1 MKHGTLT
8 AYCTHACR
16 CPDCK
21 RVANRASKKW
31 RVDKAAGIEK
41 MVDAEPLRQHVQA
54 LLDQGMSF
62 RGIALT
68 AGYRSR
74 NSLESALGR
83 KRVMRKTFD
92 RIICIRVESDA
103 RRFGYVDAVGSQR
116 RLQALVALGWTT
128 RELTRRLGARDH
140 GTVCDITSGNN
151 RTIRRVTAENIKRVY
166 DELWDQPGP
175 SRISAQRAAKRGWV
189 VPLAWDDDTIDDPDA
204 TPNLGE
210 PDAPVRRGGRLRE
223 HLVEDYLDTWDHHLG
238 YLPAAATRLNV
249 SEYSLEQALRRSGI
263 AVSRRREAS

>member
-1 MKHGTLT
+1 MNHGTLT
-8 AYCTHACR
+8 AYCSHGCR
-16 CPDCK
+16 CPECK

-31 RVDKAAGIEK
+31 RVDKAAGIER
-41 MVDAEPLRQHVQA
+41 MVDAEPLRRHVQS

-74 NSLESALGR
+74 NSLGSALSR

-92 RIICIRVESDA
+92 RIISIRVESDA
-103 RRFGYVDAVGSQR
+103 RRFGYVDSTASRR
-116 RLQALVALGWTT
+116 RLQGLMAIGWPS
-128 RELTRRLGARDH
+128 RELAVRIGFFEH
-140 GTVCDITSGNN
+140 GSVLDLTAEHN
-151 RTIRRVTAENIKRVY
+151 RTIRRATAESIKCVY

-189 VPLAWDDDTIDDPDA
+189 VPMAWDDGTIDDPAALPD
-204 TPNLGE
+204 LGE

-223 HLVEDYLDTWDHHLG
+223 HLVEDYQDTWDHHLG
-238 YLPAAATRLNV
+238 YLPAAATRLGV
-249 SEYSLEQALRRSGI
+249 SEYALEQALRRSGL
-263 AVSRRREAS
+263 AVSRVAS

>member
-21 RVANRASKKW
+21 RVANRHAKKW
-31 RVDKAAGIEK
+31 RVDKAAGIER
-41 MVDAEPLRQHVQA
+41 MVDAEPLRRHVQA

-74 NSLESALGR
+74 NSLESALSR
-83 KRVMRKTFD
+83 KRVMRKTYD
-92 RIICIRVESDA
+92 RIISIRVESDA
-103 RRFGYVDAVGSQR
+103 RRFGYVDATGSQR
-116 RLQALVALGWTT
+116 RLQGLVALGWTT
-128 RELTRRLGARDH
+128 RELTRRMGGKDH
-140 GTVCDITSGNN
+140 GTVCDITSCNN
-151 RTIRRVTAENIKRVY
+151 QTIRRATADAIKEIY
-166 DELWDQPGP
+166 DKLWDHPGP

-204 TPNLGE
+204 TPDLGE
-210 PDAPVRRGGRLRE
+210 PDAPSPHGRLRE
-223 HLVEDYLDTWDHHLG
+223 HVIEDYLDTWDHHLG
-238 YLPAAATRLNV
+238 YLPAAATRLGLT
-249 SEYSLEQALRRSGI
+249 EYALEQALRRSGVT
-263 AVSRRREAS
+263 VSRVAS